1 AGGRAGIRGRAVR
14 AGVRQRGHARGH
26 GRLPRQA
33 QAGVPGTLSMV
44 HDVHG
49 PEVPEAP
56 DPRRLLE
63 LLRADDVDAA
73 LAAGLMAVDADAA
86 GDLDPA
92 SRELLAQ
99 AQQRLRARSEE
110 RRVGKKGR
118 IMESWDTDDT
128 EKCNTVLCTH
138 YCMSSIPE

>member
-1 AGGRAGIRGRAVR
+1 
-14 AGVRQRGHARGH
+14 
-26 GRLPRQA
+26 
-33 QAGVPGTLSMV
+33 MV

-99 AQQRLRARSEE
+99 AQQRLRAAWNARERYRLRSARLARRAAE
-110 RRVGKKGR
+110 RDARR
-118 IMESWDTDDT
+118 RAAAAPAAPSAR
-128 EKCNTVLCTH
+128 
-138 YCMSSIPE
+138 PELPPAAAAALARARARAQRP